1 VTILSGSDVG
11 VFAHG
16 ENAREIELMAD
27 YGMPPIDALKS
38 ATSIAGRILHMEIG
52 QVKAGMFADLIA
64 VDGDPTK
71 DITSLRK
78 VKFVMKAG
86 TIYKQ

>member
-1 VTILSGSDVG
+1 
-11 VFAHG
+11 
-16 ENAREIELMAD
+16 
-27 YGMPPIDALKS
+27 
-38 ATSIAGRILHMEIG
+38 
-52 QVKAGMFADLIA
+52 MFADLIA